1 MHITRILLA
10 SLLAASLAGC
20 DDDPTT
26 PHDVAKVRIV
36 NAAPGTSAVDVMLV
50 GTATPV
56 ATLNFRGVTETCVEV
71 PAGGAQ
77 QGLTFRAAGTDL
89 ATAVFTPLKGERY
102 TVVLTA
108 SGATRRAVAL
118 SDNESAVAGD
128 NAIRLVN
135 ATAAPGDVY
144 VTPPGAASGP
154 STLVAGNLG
163 VLATSNDVP
172 AYYARPTTDT
182 EVRLFDVGT
191 TTNPRADITL
201 TALPAS
207 RMATVVF
214 TEPGTPAG
222 PTAFVVTPCE

>member
-10 SLLAASLAGC
+10 SLLAASLAAC

-26 PHDVAKVRIV
+26 PHEVATVRIV
-36 NAAPGTSAVDVMLV
+36 NAAPGTSSVDVILV
-50 GTATPV
+50 GTTTPL
-56 ATLNFRGVTETCVEV
+56 ATLNFRGVTTTCVEV

-77 QGLTFRAAGTDL
+77 QGLTFRSAGADL

-118 SDNESAVAGD
+118 SDNESAVAGN
-128 NAIRLVN
+128 NAIRLIN
-135 ATAAPGDVY
+135 ATSAPGDVY
-144 VTPPGAASGP
+144 ATAPGATPAAAN
-154 STLVAGNLG
+154 LVAGNLG
-163 VLATSNDVP
+163 VFATSNATAP
-172 AYYARPTTDT
+172 YYSRASTDT

-214 TEPGTPAG
+214 TDPGTPAG